1 VHKKNKVGDMEL
13 DYELIPGSRNDVTNI
28 EFTILKNRGI
38 ENPKEYLSL
47 KSDCLIPYQDLE
59 NIDVAVS
66 CLLGHLDDEIHV
78 VVDCDVDG
86 YTSAA
91 MLISYLKDQKKD
103 INITYHLHSGKQHG
117 LQSDIE
123 IPKSARL
130 VIVPDAGTNDIEP
143 CKALNKAGI
152 DVIILDHHIAET
164 ENPYAIV
171 VNNQTCGYTNKE
183 FSGAGITY
191 KFLQAIDEELWT
203 SFADKYID
211 LAAIGNIADV
221 MDMRSYETKYIADKG
236 IALISNPL
244 IKQLCEQNSFKI
256 KSDPTIHD
264 IQFYIVPAINAVIRA
279 GNSAEKELMFRALL
293 GEYEPFKYKKRGE
306 KEATEESICER
317 VVRLATNIRN
327 RQSKACKQGQDAI
340 RDFIE
345 RYNQR
350 GNKILFVNV
359 TGLLDEAYTGLTA
372 TRIAEE
378 YTRPCLLLRKRNED
392 ETLYGG
398 SGRNINNGSI
408 DNLKSFLESTG
419 CFESIMGHENAFG
432 VEIKKENIPKAIQL
446 CNERL
451 KDSPISK
458 SYKCDFIIGNQDL
471 TFPLVKKIDGMSRCW
486 GQMVEE
492 PYIAVEGVHLD
503 KKQVSLIG
511 KQSNTLKWKD
521 EETGVEFVKFSC
533 NETDPIYQALNEPYD
548 STASF
553 DINIVGRASINVYKS
568 MATPQF
574 IIIEYE
580 VL

>member
-1 VHKKNKVGDMEL
+1 MEL

-66 CLLGHLDDEIHV
+66 CLLGYLDDEIHV

-256 KSDPTIHD
+256 KADPTIHD

-279 GNSAEKELMFRALL
+279 GKLAEKELMFRALL
-293 GEYEPFKYKKRGE
+293 GEYETFKYKKRGE

-350 GNKILFVNV
+350 GNKILFVN
-359 TGLLDEAYTGLTA
+359 GPGFLT
-372 TRIAEE
+372 
-378 YTRPCLLLRKRNED
+378 KR
-392 ETLYGG
+392 TL
-398 SGRNINNGSI
+398 
-408 DNLKSFLESTG
+408 
-419 CFESIMGHENAFG
+419 
-432 VEIKKENIPKAIQL
+432 V
-446 CNERL
+446 
-451 KDSPISK
+451 
-458 SYKCDFIIGNQDL
+458 
-471 TFPLVKKIDGMSRCW
+471 
-486 GQMVEE
+486 
-492 PYIAVEGVHLD
+492 
-503 KKQVSLIG
+503 
-511 KQSNTLKWKD
+511 
-521 EETGVEFVKFSC
+521 
-533 NETDPIYQALNEPYD
+533 
-548 STASF
+548 
-553 DINIVGRASINVYKS
+553 
-568 MATPQF
+568 
-574 IIIEYE
+574 
-580 VL
+580 